1 LYPKPQTYLLYA
13 ALETSGLDAVLD
25 NPTETLTALG
35 PTNAA
40 FDALPPGLLSTLLT
54 APFSQHLTDILL
66 YHVSDDVFRSTD
78 LFNGDVITMLNG
90 ETVTYSVSNAGVATF
105 NQASIETVDGEAS
118 NGVAF
123 IIGQFLK
130 SSLQKS

>member
-1 LYPKPQTYLLYA
+1 
-13 ALETSGLDAVLD
+13 
-25 NPTETLTALG
+25 LTALG

-78 LFNGDVITMLNG
+78 LFNGDVITMLN
-90 ETVTYSVSNAGVATF
+90 ERLSRIQSATRVATF
-105 NQASIETVDGEAS
+105 
-118 NGVAF
+118 
-123 IIGQFLK
+123 
-130 SSLQKS
+130 